1 LKETIISLRTLSK
14 RFISRGAIHVRYVHG
29 KTVTVEVIRNG
40 RTKSIQV
47 EVGTLEEEKETPRV
61 AEAEPN
67 LGMTLKE
74 LTPELAGN
82 VGLSETS
89 GLVVVQ
95 VESNSPAA
103 EAGMKPG
110 DIILEVDQVPMK
122 DLEQFIEKTKNYKAG
137 DTILFLTKRR
147 GATLYLTLKTRE

>member
-1 LKETIISLRTLSK
+1 
-14 RFISRGAIHVRYVHG
+14 
-29 KTVTVEVIRNG
+29 
-40 RTKSIQV
+40 
-47 EVGTLEEEKETPRV
+47 
-61 AEAEPN
+61 
-67 LGMTLKE
+67 MTLKE

-82 VGLSETS
+82 LGLSETS

-103 EAGMKPG
+103 EAGMRPG